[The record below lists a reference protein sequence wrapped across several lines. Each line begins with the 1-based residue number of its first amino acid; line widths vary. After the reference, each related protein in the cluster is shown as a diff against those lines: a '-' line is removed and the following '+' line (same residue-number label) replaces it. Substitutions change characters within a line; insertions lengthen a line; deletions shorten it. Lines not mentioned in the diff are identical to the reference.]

1 MCGLWTI
8 YQIQGYRECNNHHSH
23 SKIILPISFLV
34 SYILDITYDITQE
47 RRAAMSRLTKHDVLY
62 QYTTIYDIT
71 QHKKKI
77 IFKNKNILFLMKQH
91 YSPALPL

>member
-1 MCGLWTI
+1 MDHGPYTK
-8 YQIQGYRECNNHHSH
+8 YVQAYRECNNHHSY

-62 QYTTIYDIT
+62 QYTTHVSFKWQKTT
-71 QHKKKI
+71 QQKKKL
-77 IFKNKNILFLMKQH
+77 LF
-91 YSPALPL
+91 